1 MKAYNLNRALRFL
14 GPIKSTPWGTYVRSS
29 INKFRLFDCI
39 RGFDWCILPPFTL
52 EYVRTYIH
60 VDWAGV
66 AISTTRGYGY
76 EDRVV
81 CVVWGVWGAE
91 GYYDE

>member
-1 MKAYNLNRALRFL
+1 MYTPTIHFSKSPRKKCDFFL
-14 GPIKSTPWGTYVRSS
+14 CTYESTCAVH
-29 INKFRLFDCI
+29 
-39 RGFDWCILPPFTL
+39 
-52 EYVRTYIH
+52 EYVCTYIH

-81 CVVWGVWGAE
+81 CVVWGVWGVE
-91 GYYDE
+91 RYYDE